1 MLKKILNLLNSLTL
15 KKFSYQQ
22 LIRLNKYISNS
33 GVCSRREAD
42 VLIAEGK
49 IKINNKVVTTLGTKV
64 SEQDEVVFNGKILK
78 AEKHQYI
85 LINKPKN
92 CITTVKDTHDR
103 KTVMDIIQGACDQR
117 VYPVGRLDRDT
128 TGLLLLTNDGELTKR
143 LTHPSFGIKKK
154 YVIQLENSIHP
165 DSLKEMVR
173 GINLE
178 DGEVKYDDVKYGRQ
192 QTDRTQLIV
201 TLHSGKNR
209 VIRRTMEYFEKTLLH
224 LDRIEFAGIK
234 KNDLQRGQWRFLTA
248 KEIGFLKMIKSR

>member
-1 MLKKILNLLNSLTL
+1 M
-15 KKFSYQQ
+15 
-22 LIRLNKYISNS
+22 IRLNKYISNS

-49 IKINNKVVTTLGTKV
+49 IKINSKVVTILGTKV
-64 SEQDEVVFNGKILK
+64 AEQDEVVYNGKILK

-103 KTVMDIIQGACDQR
+103 KTVMDIIEGVCDQR

-165 DSLKEMVR
+165 DSLKEMVK

-178 DGEVKYDDVKYGRQ
+178 DGLVKYDEVKYGRQ

-234 KNDLQRGQWRFLTA
+234 KNDLQRGQWRFLDT
-248 KEIGFLKMIKSR
+248 KEIGFLKMTKSR

>member
-1 MLKKILNLLNSLTL
+1 M
-15 KKFSYQQ
+15 
-22 LIRLNKYISNS
+22 IRLNKYISNS

-64 SEQDEVVFNGKILK
+64 AEQDEVVYNGKILK

-103 KTVMDIIQGACDQR
+103 KTVMDIIEGACDQR
-117 VYPVGRLDRDT
+117 LYPVGRLDRDT

-165 DSLKEMVR
+165 DSLKEMVK
-173 GINLE
+173 GIKLE
-178 DGEVKYDDVKYGRQ
+178 DGEVKYDEVKYGRQ

-234 KNDLQRGQWRFLTA
+234 KNDLQRGQWRFLDI
-248 KEIGFLKMIKSR
+248 KEIGFLKMTKSR

>member
-1 MLKKILNLLNSLTL
+1 MSKKILNLLNSLTL
-15 KKFSYQQ
+15 KKFSYQL

-64 SEQDEVVFNGKILK
+64 AEQDEVVYNGKILK

-103 KTVMDIIQGACDQR
+103 KTVMDIIEGACDQR
-117 VYPVGRLDRDT
+117 LYPVGRLDRDT

-165 DSLKEMVR
+165 DSLKEMVK
-173 GINLE
+173 GIKLE
-178 DGEVKYDDVKYGRQ
+178 DGEVKYDEVKYGRQ

-234 KNDLQRGQWRFLTA
+234 KNDLQRGKWRFLDT
-248 KEIGFLKMIKSR
+248 KEIGFLKMTKSR

>member
-1 MLKKILNLLNSLTL
+1 
-15 KKFSYQQ
+15 

-42 VLIAEGK
+42 VLISEGK
-49 IKINNKVVTTLGTKV
+49 IKINNQVVTALGTKV
-64 SEQDEVVFNGKILK
+64 NKEDIVIYNGKILK
-78 AEKHQYI
+78 AENHKYI

-92 CITTVKDTHDR
+92 CITTVKDTHER
-103 KTVMDIIQGACDQR
+103 KTVMDIIEGVCDER
-117 VYPVGRLDRDT
+117 LYPVGRLDRDT
-128 TGLLLLTNDGELTKR
+128 TGLLLMTNDGELTTR

-165 DSLKEMVR
+165 DSLKEMLK
-173 GINLE
+173 GIQLD
-178 DGEVKYDDVKYGRQ
+178 DGEVKYDDVIYGRQ

-209 VIRRTMEYFEKTLLH
+209 VIRRTMEYFDKTLLH

-234 KNDLQRGQWRFLTA
+234 KGNLQRGNWRFLDP
-248 KEIGFLKMIKSR
+248 KEVGFLKMTKSR

>member
-1 MLKKILNLLNSLTL
+1 
-15 KKFSYQQ
+15 

-42 VLIAEGK
+42 VLISEGK
-49 IKINNKVVTTLGTKV
+49 IKINNQVVTALGTKV
-64 SEQDEVVFNGKILK
+64 NKEDIVTYNGKILK
-78 AEKHQYI
+78 AENHKYI

-92 CITTVKDTHDR
+92 CITTVKDTHER
-103 KTVMDIIQGACDQR
+103 KTVMDIIEGVCDER
-117 VYPVGRLDRDT
+117 LYPVGRLDRDT
-128 TGLLLLTNDGELTKR
+128 TGLLLMTNDGELTTR

-165 DSLKEMVR
+165 DSLKEMVK
-173 GINLE
+173 GIQLD
-178 DGEVKYDDVKYGRQ
+178 DGEVKYDDVIYGRQ

-209 VIRRTMEYFEKTLLH
+209 VIRRTIEYFDKTLLH

-234 KNDLQRGQWRFLTA
+234 KGNLQRGNWRFLDP
-248 KEIGFLKMIKSR
+248 KEVGYLKMTKSR

>member
-1 MLKKILNLLNSLTL
+1 M
-15 KKFSYQQ
+15 
-22 LIRLNKYISNS
+22 IRLNKYISNS

-234 KNDLQRGQWRFLTA
+234 KNDLQRGQWRFLTV